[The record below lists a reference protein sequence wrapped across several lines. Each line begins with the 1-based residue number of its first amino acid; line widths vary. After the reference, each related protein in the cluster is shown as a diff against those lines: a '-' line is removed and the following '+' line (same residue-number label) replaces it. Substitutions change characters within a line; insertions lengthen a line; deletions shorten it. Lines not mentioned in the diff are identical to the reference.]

1 MAGCAHGTPFPA
13 VSTRS
18 TPLPGVDSIARHL
31 NHLPRL
37 AVAVWWVW
45 DLRVHWETQ
54 VEFQHGWLVVPLAGY
69 LAWERLPACPASQPA
84 RSVRGPLLLAFLGTP
99 LVFLAELYKN
109 AVASTPASS
118 FALSFGCCFF
128 ITAILWAQH
137 GWQVARR
144 FLFPLFFLFVAV
156 PIPKSLWNPVVLG
169 LQGFIT
175 TLNVET
181 LNLCGIPAQRSGNL
195 IHLPRGTVG
204 VDEACSG
211 IRSLQSSI
219 MAALFIA
226 DLTLK
231 RGGAKVFFFVAGI
244 GLAIVGNF
252 GRSLFLSMTAASK
265 GIQAVD
271 TVHDTAGWSVLIFTA
286 GGIALLAWW
295 VARTE
300 KRMNEEIAGEP
311 STRTVGPP

>member
-1 MAGCAHGTPFPA
+1 MSRYT
-13 VSTRS
+13 V
-18 TPLPGVDSIARHL
+18 
-31 NHLPRL
+31 HLPWL
-37 AVAVWWVW
+37 AVVVWWIW
-45 DLRVHWETQ
+45 DLHVHWETQ

-69 LAWERLPACPASQPA
+69 LAWERLPSCPPSQPA
-84 RSVRGPLLLAFLGTP
+84 SSVRGPVVLALFSAP
-99 LVFLAELYKN
+99 LVLVAELYKY
-109 AVASTPASS
+109 AVASTPSSS
-118 FALSFGCCFF
+118 FILSLGCCGFVM
-128 ITAILWAQH
+128 AILWLQH
-137 GWQVARR
+137 GGSVARR
-144 FLFPLFFLFVAV
+144 MVFPLLFMFVAV
-156 PIPKSLWNPVVLG
+156 PIPMPLWNPVVLG

-181 LNLCGIPAQRSGNL
+181 LNLLGIPAQRSGNL

-231 RGGAKVFFFVAGI
+231 HSGAKAFFFVAGI
-244 GLAIVGNF
+244 GLAVVGNF
-252 GRSLFLSMTAASK
+252 GRSLFLSLTAASK
-265 GIQAVD
+265 GVQAVD

-295 VARTE
+295 VARAE
-300 KRMNEEIAGEP
+300 RRLAEDNLAKKGPDQVRP
-311 STRTVGPP
+311 S